1 MLTATSKQKK
11 EEEILNIFSEIRE
24 TTTKDSI
31 EYKKLVQK
39 SIHLFGIGLLSV
51 SKKKM
56 SGQLVLKFFT
66 V

>member
-39 SIHLFGIGLLSV
+39 NLYTYLGLDSYLFQRRRCQDSWC
-51 SKKKM
+51 
-56 SGQLVLKFFT
+56 
-66 V
+66 